1 MPAVPP
7 FLETVRVEEAKF
19 KENSVYPLKRMQI
32 SKCEC
37 SQE

>member
-7 FLETVRVEEAKF
+7 FLETVRVKEAKF
-19 KENSVYPLKRMQI
+19 KENSVYHLKCMQI
-32 SKCEC
+32 SKCER